1 MLSISK
7 AHTAWCMLSPLS
19 GPVAKWNRATYKI
32 ILQIGLGIKP
42 NNCFWLQLLYML
54 RSVSNSMSNDLNRLL
69 ERRNKLEEELNH
81 KISADYSELMKKVS
95 EGFRGM
101 QESTAE
107 YYKQK
112 ASEELDKMENNIQS
126 GNKLGA
132 INEKLLADTYISLA
146 TTF

>member
-1 MLSISK
+1 
-7 AHTAWCMLSPLS
+7 
-19 GPVAKWNRATYKI
+19 
-32 ILQIGLGIKP
+32 
-42 NNCFWLQLLYML
+42 ML

-126 GNKLGA
+126 GNKLSA